1 MNREPTN
8 DKAAGL
14 AGAGGFE
21 VAANSET
28 NNAGNAAAAQRARLL
43 DWLRKRPITTIE
55 ARRAL
60 DILMPAARV
69 HELRALGF
77 KILTP
82 GVRQETTDGRLH
94 SVALYSLVSGG
105 EQ

>member
-1 MNREPTN
+1 MNREPKN

-21 VAANSET
+21 FAANSET
-28 NNAGNAAAAQRARLL
+28 NDAGNTAEAQRARLL
-43 DWLRKRPITTIE
+43 DWLRRRPITTIE

-69 HELRALGF
+69 FELRERGF
-77 KILTP
+77 EILTHR
-82 GVRQETTDGRLH
+82 VRQETLSGRLH
-94 SVALYSLVSGG
+94 SVALYSLATGSSR
-105 EQ
+105 